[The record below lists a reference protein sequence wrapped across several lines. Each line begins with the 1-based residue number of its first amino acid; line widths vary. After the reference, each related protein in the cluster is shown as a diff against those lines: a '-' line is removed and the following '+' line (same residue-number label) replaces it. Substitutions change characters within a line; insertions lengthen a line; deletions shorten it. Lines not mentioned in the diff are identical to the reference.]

1 VPGNDFGVDDSF
13 DDIADDPNI
22 ASRIDSWMCASAS
35 LIEDADDDDD
45 DDVRDNFGVELN
57 DEVGVS
63 VDIEDADMPEIRLRL
78 FDSRCSPYMFVR
90 PFLQK
95 KHRLHIQGL
104 KGFWRSHFGR
114 FELSLMSVQSISMPR
129 HISPNPRWTIH
140 VHHPIVLVVYISQG
154 SALPVPSNPP
164 SLLIS
169 SRLLLDCFTIP
180 FVTERMFASVAL
192 IK

>member
-1 VPGNDFGVDDSF
+1 MIFTWRQKPKVTPRPCCLFCDYTQH
-13 DDIADDPNI
+13 PP
-22 ASRIDSWMCASAS
+22 
-35 LIEDADDDDD
+35 LIHATLERESTSSYTWWLFFFVSDVEDA
-45 DDVRDNFGVELN
+45 G
-57 DEVGVS
+57 
-63 VDIEDADMPEIRLRL
+63 MPEIRLRL
-78 FDSRCSPYMFVR
+78 LDTGCSPYMFVR

-95 KHRLHIQGL
+95 KQRLHRHGL

-114 FELSLMSVQSISMPR
+114 FELSLTSVQFISMPR
-129 HISPNPRWTIH
+129 HISPNPRWTNH

-154 SALPVPSNPP
+154 SAFPVPSNPP

-180 FVTERMFASVAL
+180 FVTVRMFASVAL